1 MKNKQIK
8 SGIMVIVFVFMLVL
22 GLFAGQGFTPA
33 FADTLSFSS
42 VIQDLSSDK
51 SFNFSDYPEKSDDYS
66 INVIQIAESE
76 QGNLF
81 LYIYQP
87 CQNSFPLVAT
97 QINMSL
103 SETVDGTKPY
113 DLKQVSTW
121 GVFAKYLIDGVKV
134 SSTAIRYY
142 NITSIYRVWDK
153 AIDGEPDNGN
163 IKKEKYFRVGKCYT
177 AETVDGF
184 VKYSCKN
191 VDVIEIINPFVDF
204 ISYGQQSNWD
214 YIFGVTKWTDIH
226 YIAFSTDKKI
236 DTLKEA
242 DVTYT
247 TQSYHFTGKNGEGY
261 TYGEKSVP
269 QYITLTGKEEIGIDG
284 YEKYTWNSIYRAED
298 FIKTTELTG
307 TAKTEVEKS
316 EFVLVFLKTSFEEQE
331 KWSMMQGHYKETDG
345 TKVSDVSI
353 LRLMFETDGITYNLG
368 ALMDNQ
374 EGDNIAGNKPEY
386 ASIGF
391 WAYIWQCIV
400 RFFNGTATLT
410 EQIVAVIALF
420 IGLLALP
427 IVVVI
432 LSVFFP
438 SFGVVVTTILKG
450 IFTGVMYLFKGLW
463 WIICLPLKGIKAI
476 INKAKGE

>member
-1 MKNKQIK
+1 
-8 SGIMVIVFVFMLVL
+8 MVIVFVFMLVL

-438 SFGVVVTTILKG
+438 SFGVVVKTILKG

>member
-438 SFGVVVTTILKG
+438 SFGVVVKTILKG